1 MNGTRAI
8 ERSLVLAARPLEV
21 FAALT
26 RPEGLASWLA
36 DRAETS
42 ERGLRLEWDAP
53 GGVSRADVQVLEAAP
68 GKRFVFTWDAYP
80 GACTRVAFYLTPEGG
95 GTRLVL
101 VETGFGE
108 GPWWDVLVEEEREG
122 WDETLA
128 RLERLLGPGPSRRI
142 EKEAVLPAPAE
153 RVFAALTQ
161 EAELRAW
168 FSREARFEPRPGAS
182 YRFADP
188 AWSVSGRGRVRAL
201 DPREIALTWHWD
213 PELPPTELTLRLEGA
228 PQGALLRLAHSAWG
242 TGCEFN
248 RAFEEIEEA
257 WDDALFLLRRH
268 LSARESA

>member
-1 MNGTRAI
+1 MSRAI
-8 ERSLVLAARPLEV
+8 ERSLVLAAGPHDV

-26 RPEGLASWLA
+26 RPEGLGAWLA
-36 DRAETS
+36 DRVQAS
-42 ERGLRLEWDAP
+42 ERGLLLEWDVP
-53 GGVSRADVQVLEAAP
+53 GGVARAEAQVLEAAA
-68 GKRFVFTWDAYP
+68 GKRFVFGWDAYG
-80 GACTRVAFYLTPEGG
+80 GARTRVAFYLTPEGQ

-108 GPWWDVLVEEEREG
+108 GPWWDVLIEEEREG

-128 RLERLLGPGPSRRI
+128 RLERLLGAGPSRRI
-142 EKEAVLPAPAE
+142 EKEALLPAPAE
-153 RVFAALTQ
+153 RVFAALTD

-168 FSREARFEPRPGAS
+168 LSRDARFEPRPGAS

-188 AWSVSGRGRVRAL
+188 AFAVVGRGRVRAL
-201 DPREIALTWHWD
+201 DRGEIALTWHWD
-213 PELPPTELTLRLEGA
+213 PELPPTELTLRVEGA

-257 WDDALFLLRRH
+257 WEDALFLLRRH
-268 LSARESA
+268 LSGRESA